1 MAKNKHSMNTVYIGY
16 DPKEDTA
23 YEVLKFSIERIATN
37 PVRVVP
43 IKRNIVERMGLYTRK
58 HNTISG
64 QPYDEI
70 DGKPFSTEFSFTR
83 FLVPALNMYEGMALF
98 MDSDMYMRT
107 DVTELFE
114 ECSNDYYPLWCVHHK
129 YEPEK
134 GLKMDGKM
142 QEPYRR
148 KNWSSLMMF
157 NCGHELNKNLTIKD
171 INTRSGRWLHGFEWL
186 PDKEADIGSIPED
199 WNWLDGHSD
208 PKLEAK
214 NVHFT
219 TGGPW
224 FHKWGG
230 SREQDHKYA
239 VEWLKDAKWLQM
251 KNIIDPN
258 KDYMV

>member
-23 YEVLKFSIERIATN
+23 YEVLKFSIERIATK

-70 DGKPFSTEFSFTR
+70 DGKAFSTEFSFTR

-114 ECSNDYYPLWCVHHK
+114 ECS
-129 YEPEK
+129 
-134 GLKMDGKM
+134 DG
-142 QEPYRR
+142 
-148 KNWSSLMMF
+148 
-157 NCGHELNKNLTIKD
+157 D
-171 INTRSGRWLHGFEWL
+171 INN
-186 PDKEADIGSIPED
+186 D
-199 WNWLDGHSD
+199 NVVNVLDVVGIVSYVLGNQSLTQSQIDLSD
-208 PKLEAK
+208 L
-214 NVHFT
+214 NGDGVVNILDV
-219 TGGPW
+219 GG
-224 FHKWGG
+224 
-230 SREQDHKYA
+230 
-239 VEWLKDAKWLQM
+239 VV
-251 KNIIDPN
+251 NIILESE
-258 KDYMV
+258 

>member
-1 MAKNKHSMNTVYIGY
+1 MAKNKHSINTVYIGY

-23 YEVLKFSIERIATN
+23 YEVLKFSIERISTKS
-37 PVRVVP
+37 VRVVP
-43 IKRNIVERMGLYTRK
+43 IKRNIVEQMGLYTRK
-58 HNTISG
+58 YNTIDG

-98 MDSDMYMRT
+98 MDSDMYIRA

-114 ECSNDYYPLWCVHHK
+114 HCDNNYFPLWCVHHK
-129 YEPEK
+129 YNPEK
-134 GLKMDGKM
+134 GTKMDGKV

-157 NCGHELNKNLTIKD
+157 NCGHPLNRKLTVKD
-171 INTRSGRWLHGFEWL
+171 VNTRTGKWLHNFSWL
-186 PDKEADIGSIPED
+186 PDKEADIGSIPEE
-199 WNWLDGHSD
+199 WNWLDGHS
-208 PKLEAK
+208 PESLEAK

-224 FHKWGG
+224 FHKWRPRGG
-230 SREQDHKYA
+230 TEGKYA
-239 VEWLKDAKWLQM
+239 TEWSNDAQWLQLQG
-251 KNIIDPN
+251 II
-258 KDYMV
+258 KTGDYMI